1 MEINVLVFVI
11 CILLLVCLWLNL
23 QHKYIMAQQFQ
34 ITLQLSA
41 VKGLLI
47 YRGVIVLWVGE
58 RGLEKEG
65 TVKR

>member
-1 MEINVLVFVI
+1 MEINVLMFVI

-23 QHKYIMAQQFQ
+23 QHKYIKAKQYQ
-34 ITLQLSA
+34 ITLQTSA

-58 RGLEKEG
+58 RGLEREG
-65 TVKR
+65 TLKR

>member
-1 MEINVLVFVI
+1 
-11 CILLLVCLWLNL
+11 
-23 QHKYIMAQQFQ
+23 MAQQFQ

-58 RGLEKEG
+58 RGLEREG
-65 TVKR
+65 TLKR